1 MWEYNYTDNL
11 LHSGVKGMRWGQ
23 RLYQNKDGSLTALGK
38 QRYGT
43 KGNYEKVQAAKRA
56 ASPEKLKAAKARAK
70 AQARTEAEIE
80 KYKKKKEEAVNGKTT
95 DEKAPKEKKTIMS
108 VSKEKQNTS
117 NVIRDKRAV
126 KKMSDAELDAALS
139 RLQKEQKYKDMI
151 DGENVKKGKEALS
164 DALRNSGK
172 QAITTVATAG
182 FTYAGKQALKKL
194 MGPEYEDAWNEM
206 FGVKKSKSTSSL
218 IDDLRNGRT
227 RLENLNDD
235 EIADVTRRTASES
248 TIRDRLG
255 LNRTN
260 NTTTN
265 NSTNNVS
272 NETTSTPLS
281 TQSRTNRRHTSRG
294 PSVNGSIFSRS
305 PNRHTTAT
313 TTSEST
319 STRHTSRGP
328 SVNGSTFS
336 RSPNRHTTTS
346 NLPSVDQTL
355 RGTVESSRRRRATRG
370 PRAYGIRPTRSS
382 STQLAVRNNRWW

>member
-11 LHSGVKGMRWGQ
+11 LHSGVKGMKWGQ

-80 KYKKKKEEAVNGKTT
+80 KYKKKKEEAVNGKST
-95 DEKAPKEKKTIMS
+95 DEKSSKEKKTIIS
-108 VSKEKQNTS
+108 VSKEKQNAT
-117 NVIRDKRAV
+117 NIIRDKRAV

-265 NSTNNVS
+265 NSANNVS
-272 NETTSTPLS
+272 NETTST
-281 TQSRTNRRHTSRG
+281 QSRTNRRRTSRG

-305 PNRHTTAT
+305 PNRHTTTT

-319 STRHTSRGP
+319 STRRTSRGP

-336 RSPNRHTTTS
+336 RSPNRHTTTTS

-370 PRAYGIRPTRSS
+370 PRANGIRPTRSS

>member
-1 MWEYNYTDNL
+1 MFETMPYF
-11 LHSGVKGMRWGQ
+11 M
-23 RLYQNKDGSLTALGK
+23 
-38 QRYGT
+38 
-43 KGNYEKVQAAKRA
+43 E
-56 ASPEKLKAAKARAK
+56 
-70 AQARTEAEIE
+70 
-80 KYKKKKEEAVNGKTT
+80 KEEAVNGKTT

-248 TIRDRLG
+248 KLRDRLG

-260 NTTTN
+260 NTTSN

-294 PSVNGSIFSRS
+294 PSINGSTFSRS
-305 PNRHTTAT
+305 PNRHTTT

-328 SVNGSTFS
+328 SVNSSTFS
-336 RSPNRHTTTS
+336 RSPNRHTTTTS
-346 NLPSVDQTL
+346 NLPADPIL

-370 PRAYGIRPTRSS
+370 PRANGIRPTRSS
-382 STQLAVRNNRWW
+382 STQLAIRNNRWW

>member
-1 MWEYNYTDNL
+1 
-11 LHSGVKGMRWGQ
+11 
-23 RLYQNKDGSLTALGK
+23 
-38 QRYGT
+38 
-43 KGNYEKVQAAKRA
+43 
-56 ASPEKLKAAKARAK
+56 
-70 AQARTEAEIE
+70 
-80 KYKKKKEEAVNGKTT
+80 
-95 DEKAPKEKKTIMS
+95 
-108 VSKEKQNTS
+108 
-117 NVIRDKRAV
+117 
-126 KKMSDAELDAALS
+126 
-139 RLQKEQKYKDMI
+139 MI

-172 QAITTVATAG
+172 QAITTVATAV

-260 NTTTN
+260 NTTSNNTTSN

-272 NETTSTPLS
+272 NETTSTPRS
-281 TQSRTNRRHTSRG
+281 TQSGSNRRHTSRG

-305 PNRHTTAT
+305 PNRHTTTT
-313 TTSEST
+313 TTSESA

-328 SVNGSTFS
+328 SVNGSIFS
-336 RSPNRHTTTS
+336 RSPNRHTTTTS
-346 NLPSVDQTL
+346 NLPADPIL

-370 PRAYGIRPTRSS
+370 PRANGIRPTRSS

>member
-11 LHSGVKGMRWGQ
+11 LHSGVKGMKWGQ

-117 NVIRDKRAV
+117 NIIRDKRAV

-139 RLQKEQKYKDMI
+139 RLQKEQRYKDMI
-151 DGENVKKGKEALS
+151 DGENIKKGKEALS

-260 NTTTN
+260 NNTTN

-281 TQSRTNRRHTSRG
+281 TQSRSNGRHTSRG

-305 PNRHTTAT
+305 PNRHTTTT

-319 STRHTSRGP
+319 STRRASRGP
-328 SVNGSTFS
+328 SVNGSIFS

>member
-1 MWEYNYTDNL
+1 MWEYNYADNL
-11 LHSGVKGMRWGQ
+11 LHSGVQGMQWGR

-235 EIADVTRRTASES
+235 ELGDIARRTASES

-255 LNRTN
+255 LNRIN
-260 NTTTN
+260 NATTN

-272 NETTSTPLS
+272 NETTST
-281 TQSRTNRRHTSRG
+281 QSGSNRRR
-294 PSVNGSIFSRS
+294 
-305 PNRHTTAT
+305 
-313 TTSEST
+313 
-319 STRHTSRGP
+319 TSRGP

-336 RSPNRHTTTS
+336 RSPNRHTTTTSESTSTRRTSRGPSVTRSTFSRSPNRHTTTTS
-346 NLPSVDQTL
+346 NLPADPIL

-370 PRAYGIRPTRSS
+370 PRANGIRPTRSS
-382 STQLAVRNNRWW
+382 STQLAIRNNRWW

>member
-11 LHSGVKGMRWGQ
+11 LHSGVKGMKWGQ

-235 EIADVTRRTASES
+235 ELADVNRRTASES

-260 NTTTN
+260 NTTSN
-265 NSTNNVS
+265 DSTNNVS
-272 NETTSTPLS
+272 NETTST
-281 TQSRTNRRHTSRG
+281 QSGSNR
-294 PSVNGSIFSRS
+294 
-305 PNRHTTAT
+305 
-313 TTSEST
+313 
-319 STRHTSRGP
+319 RHTSRGP

-336 RSPNRHTTTS
+336 RSPNRHTTTTS
-346 NLPSVDQTL
+346 NLPADPIL

-370 PRAYGIRPTRSS
+370 PRANGIRPTRSS

>member
-11 LHSGVKGMRWGQ
+11 LHSGVKGMEWGR

-151 DGENVKKGKEALS
+151 DGENIKKGKEALS
-164 DALRNSGK
+164 DALRNSEK
-172 QAITTVATAG
+172 KAITTVATAG

-235 EIADVTRRTASES
+235 ELGDIARRTASES

-260 NTTTN
+260 NATTN

-281 TQSRTNRRHTSRG
+281 TPLSTQSRTNGRR
-294 PSVNGSIFSRS
+294 
-305 PNRHTTAT
+305 
-313 TTSEST
+313 
-319 STRHTSRGP
+319 TSRGP

-336 RSPNRHTTTS
+336 RSPNRHTTTTS
-346 NLPSVDQTL
+346 NLPADPIL

-370 PRAYGIRPTRSS
+370 PRANGIRPTRSS

>member
-11 LHSGVKGMRWGQ
+11 LHSGVKGMKWGQ

-235 EIADVTRRTASES
+235 EIADVNRRTASES
-248 TIRDRLG
+248 TLRDRLG

-260 NTTTN
+260 NTASN

-281 TQSRTNRRHTSRG
+281 TQSRTNRRR
-294 PSVNGSIFSRS
+294 
-305 PNRHTTAT
+305 
-313 TTSEST
+313 
-319 STRHTSRGP
+319 TSRGP

-336 RSPNRHTTTS
+336 RSPNRHTTTTS
-346 NLPSVDQTL
+346 NLPAVRTTSNHSSADQTL
-355 RGTVESSRRRRATRG
+355 RGTVEPSRRRRATRG
-370 PRAYGIRPTRSS
+370 PRANGIRPTRSS

>member
-1 MWEYNYTDNL
+1 MWEYNCTDNL
-11 LHSGVKGMRWGQ
+11 LHSGVKGMKWGQ

-70 AQARTEAEIE
+70 AQARTEAEVE

-235 EIADVTRRTASES
+235 EISDVTRRTASES

-260 NTTTN
+260 NTTSN

-272 NETTSTPLS
+272 NETTSTPRS
-281 TQSRTNRRHTSRG
+281 TQSGSNRRR
-294 PSVNGSIFSRS
+294 
-305 PNRHTTAT
+305 
-313 TTSEST
+313 
-319 STRHTSRGP
+319 TSRGP

-336 RSPNRHTTTS
+336 RSPNRHTTTTSESTSTRRTSRGPSVNGSTFSRSPNRHTTTTS
-346 NLPSVDQTL
+346 NLPADPIV

-370 PRAYGIRPTRSS
+370 PRANGIRPTRSS
-382 STQLAVRNNRWW
+382 STQLAIRNNRWW

>member
-1 MWEYNYTDNL
+1 
-11 LHSGVKGMRWGQ
+11 
-23 RLYQNKDGSLTALGK
+23 
-38 QRYGT
+38 
-43 KGNYEKVQAAKRA
+43 
-56 ASPEKLKAAKARAK
+56 
-70 AQARTEAEIE
+70 
-80 KYKKKKEEAVNGKTT
+80 
-95 DEKAPKEKKTIMS
+95 
-108 VSKEKQNTS
+108 
-117 NVIRDKRAV
+117 
-126 KKMSDAELDAALS
+126 
-139 RLQKEQKYKDMI
+139 MI
-151 DGENVKKGKEALS
+151 DGENIKKGKEALS

-235 EIADVTRRTASES
+235 ELGDIARRTASES

-260 NTTTN
+260 SNTTN

-281 TQSRTNRRHTSRG
+281 TQSRSNRRRTSRG

-305 PNRHTTAT
+305 PNRHTTTTTT

-319 STRHTSRGP
+319 STRRTSRGP

-336 RSPNRHTTTS
+336 RSPNRHTTITS
-346 NLPSVDQTL
+346 NLPSVDQIL

-370 PRAYGIRPTRSS
+370 PRANGIRPTRSS

>member
-1 MWEYNYTDNL
+1 MWEYNCTDNL
-11 LHSGVKGMRWGQ
+11 LHSGVKGMKWGQ

-70 AQARTEAEIE
+70 AQARTEAEVE

-235 EIADVTRRTASES
+235 EISDVTRRTASES

-260 NTTTN
+260 NTTSN

-272 NETTSTPLS
+272 NETTSTPRS
-281 TQSRTNRRHTSRG
+281 TQSGSNRRR
-294 PSVNGSIFSRS
+294 
-305 PNRHTTAT
+305 
-313 TTSEST
+313 
-319 STRHTSRGP
+319 TSRGP

-336 RSPNRHTTTS
+336 RSPNRHTTTTSESTSTRRTSRGPSVNGSTFSRSPNRHTTTTS
-346 NLPSVDQTL
+346 NLPADPIL

-370 PRAYGIRPTRSS
+370 PRANGIRPTRSS
-382 STQLAVRNNRWW
+382 STQLAIRNNRWW

>member
-11 LHSGVKGMRWGQ
+11 LHSGVKGMKWGQ

-80 KYKKKKEEAVNGKTT
+80 KYKKKKEEAANGKTT
-95 DEKAPKEKKTIMS
+95 DEKASKEKKTIVS

-206 FGVKKSKSTSSL
+206 FGIKKSKSTSSL

-235 EIADVTRRTASES
+235 ELGDIARRTASES

-255 LNRTN
+255 LNRIN

-294 PSVNGSIFSRS
+294 PSVNGSTFSRS
-305 PNRHTTAT
+305 PNGHTTT
-313 TTSEST
+313 TASEST

-370 PRAYGIRPTRSS
+370 PRANGIRPTRSS

>member
-1 MWEYNYTDNL
+1 MWKYNYTDNL
-11 LHSGVKGMRWGQ
+11 LHSGVKGMKWGQ

-95 DEKAPKEKKTIMS
+95 DEKAQKEKKTIMS

-117 NVIRDKRAV
+117 NIIRDKRAV

-235 EIADVTRRTASES
+235 ELGDIARRTASES

-272 NETTSTPLS
+272 NETTST
-281 TQSRTNRRHTSRG
+281 QSRTNR
-294 PSVNGSIFSRS
+294 
-305 PNRHTTAT
+305 
-313 TTSEST
+313 
-319 STRHTSRGP
+319 RHTSRGP

-336 RSPNRHTTTS
+336 RSPNRHTTTTS

>member
-11 LHSGVKGMRWGQ
+11 LHSGVKGMEWGR

-151 DGENVKKGKEALS
+151 DGENIKKGKEALS

-235 EIADVTRRTASES
+235 ELGDIARRTASES

-260 NTTTN
+260 NATTN

-281 TQSRTNRRHTSRG
+281 TPLSTQSRTNGRRTSRA
-294 PSVNGSIFSRS
+294 V
-305 PNRHTTAT
+305 H
-313 TTSEST
+313 
-319 STRHTSRGP
+319 
-328 SVNGSTFS
+328 
-336 RSPNRHTTTS
+336 
-346 NLPSVDQTL
+346 QTD
-355 RGTVESSRRRRATRG
+355 
-370 PRAYGIRPTRSS
+370 
-382 STQLAVRNNRWW
+382 TQLRHLNQPVLDVLHEDLALTVLHSVVHQTDTLPQPLIYQLTQFYGVLLNLVVGDVLQEGLEQTESDQLARQVPS

>member
-11 LHSGVKGMRWGQ
+11 LHSGVKGMKWGQ

-235 EIADVTRRTASES
+235 ELGDIARRTASES

-260 NTTTN
+260 SNTTNNST

-272 NETTSTPLS
+272 NETTST
-281 TQSRTNRRHTSRG
+281 QSRTNR
-294 PSVNGSIFSRS
+294 
-305 PNRHTTAT
+305 
-313 TTSEST
+313 
-319 STRHTSRGP
+319 RHTSRGP

-336 RSPNRHTTTS
+336 RSPNRHTTTIS
-346 NLPSVDQTL
+346 NLPADPIL

-370 PRAYGIRPTRSS
+370 PRANGIRPTHSS
-382 STQLAVRNNRWW
+382 STQLAIRNNRWW

>member
-11 LHSGVKGMRWGQ
+11 LHSGVKGMKWGQ

-95 DEKAPKEKKTIMS
+95 DEKAPKEKKAIMS

-305 PNRHTTAT
+305 PNRHTTTT
-313 TTSEST
+313 TTSESA

-328 SVNGSTFS
+328 SVNGSIFS
-336 RSPNRHTTTS
+336 RSPNRHTTTTS
-346 NLPSVDQTL
+346 NLPADPIL

-370 PRAYGIRPTRSS
+370 PRANGIRPTHSS
-382 STQLAVRNNRWW
+382 STQLAIRNNRWW